1 MNSCILMAE
10 IIQDP
15 QLRYTSDNLE
25 ITEML
30 VQFPGLKEGDPVQTL
45 KVIAW
50 RNMATEIKQKY
61 KVGDCVIVEGRLGM
75 NTITRPEGFKEKRA
89 ELTIQRIQLLNG
101 SLNMT
106 APPAMAAYQSAPVMS
121 PPMKDSFDYNSTP
134 VSTPAPKAP
143 PAAVTTYTQE
153 EEYTS
158 VPTSTSQRS
167 YEPTTSRRSYEP
179 TTTADYEQGED
190 LEDIP
195 F

>member
-1 MNSCILMAE
+1 MNSCVLMAE

-30 VQFPGLKEGDPVQTL
+30 VQFPGSKEGDPLNTL

-61 KVGDCVIVEGRLGM
+61 KVGDSVIIEGRLGM

-89 ELTIQRIQLLNG
+89 ELTIQRIQPLNG

-106 APPAMAAYQSAPVMS
+106 AVPAMAASQSTPAMS
-121 PPMKDSFDYNSTP
+121 PTMQDSFDYNPTS
-134 VSTPAPKAP
+134 VSTALPKAAPAP
-143 PAAVTTYTQE
+143 VTYTQE
-153 EEYTS
+153 EEYTTAPTPKRS
-158 VPTSTSQRS
+158 YEQTKPTSTYQ
-167 YEPTTSRRSYEP
+167 EEEL
-179 TTTADYEQGED
+179 D
-190 LEDIP
+190 DIP